1 MDIYIKIFV
10 LIMLIIFS
18 VEDILYREISVKVIL
33 VFLLMGIGIRVYDNT
48 LLSTEIFWGI
58 FIGMIIIASSIIL
71 AGNIGVGDGI
81 IFVLTGLFLGIA
93 DNLRIL
99 IFSVTISGIIGGL
112 LIILKIKKKD
122 YKMPFTVFILTFVA
136 LFVKLF

>member
-1 MDIYIKIFV
+1 MDIYTKIFV

-18 VEDILYREISVKVIL
+18 VEDLLYREISVKVIL

-122 YKMPFTVFILTFVA
+122 YKMPFTVFILISYIGVII
-136 LFVKLF
+136 

>member
-18 VEDILYREISVKVIL
+18 VEDMLYREISVKVIL
-33 VFLLMGIGIRVYDNT
+33 VFLLMVIGIRVYDNT

-122 YKMPFTVFILTFVA
+122 YKMPFTIFILISYIGVII
-136 LFVKLF
+136 

>member
-1 MDIYIKIFV
+1 
-10 LIMLIIFS
+10 MLIIFS
-18 VEDILYREISVKVIL
+18 VEDMLYREISVKVIL

-122 YKMPFTVFILTFVA
+122 YKMPFTVFILISYIV
-136 LFVKLF
+136 VII

>member
-18 VEDILYREISVKVIL
+18 VEDMLYREISVKVIL
-33 VFLLMGIGIRVYDNT
+33 VFLLMGIGIRDYDNT

-122 YKMPFTVFILTFVA
+122 YKMPFTVFILISYIGVII
-136 LFVKLF
+136 

>member
-122 YKMPFTVFILTFVA
+122 YKMPFTVFILISYIGVII
-136 LFVKLF
+136 

>member
-1 MDIYIKIFV
+1 MDIYTKIFV

-122 YKMPFTVFILTFVA
+122 YKMPFTVFILISYIGVII
-136 LFVKLF
+136 

>member
-18 VEDILYREISVKVIL
+18 VEDMLYREISVKVIL

-122 YKMPFTVFILTFVA
+122 YKMPFTVFILISYIGVII
-136 LFVKLF
+136 

>member
-1 MDIYIKIFV
+1 MDIYFKIFV

-122 YKMPFTVFILTFVA
+122 YKMPFTVFILISYIGVII
-136 LFVKLF
+136 

>member
-1 MDIYIKIFV
+1 
-10 LIMLIIFS
+10 MLIIFS

-122 YKMPFTVFILTFVA
+122 YKMPFTVFILISYIGVII
-136 LFVKLF
+136 

>member
-1 MDIYIKIFV
+1 
-10 LIMLIIFS
+10 MLIIFS

-48 LLSTEIFWGI
+48 LLTTEIFWGI

-122 YKMPFTVFILTFVA
+122 YKMPFTVFILISYIGVII
-136 LFVKLF
+136 

>member
-58 FIGMIIIASSIIL
+58 VIGMIIIASSIIL

-122 YKMPFTVFILTFVA
+122 YKMPFTVFILISYIGVII
-136 LFVKLF
+136 

>member
-1 MDIYIKIFV
+1 
-10 LIMLIIFS
+10 MLIIFS

-71 AGNIGVGDGI
+71 AGNSGVGDGI

-122 YKMPFTVFILTFVA
+122 YKMPFTVFIFISYIGVII
-136 LFVKLF
+136 

>member
-81 IFVLTGLFLGIA
+81 MFVLTGLFLGIA

-122 YKMPFTVFILTFVA
+122 YKMPFTVFILISYIGVII
-136 LFVKLF
+136 

>member
-1 MDIYIKIFV
+1 
-10 LIMLIIFS
+10 
-18 VEDILYREISVKVIL
+18 
-33 VFLLMGIGIRVYDNT
+33 
-48 LLSTEIFWGI
+48 
-58 FIGMIIIASSIIL
+58 MIIIASSIIL

-122 YKMPFTVFILTFVA
+122 YKMPFTVFILISYIGVII
-136 LFVKLF
+136 

>member
-1 MDIYIKIFV
+1 MDIYINIFV

-18 VEDILYREISVKVIL
+18 VEDMLYREISVKVIL

-122 YKMPFTVFILTFVA
+122 YKMPFTVFILISYIGVII
-136 LFVKLF
+136 

>member
-1 MDIYIKIFV
+1 
-10 LIMLIIFS
+10 MLIIFS
-18 VEDILYREISVKVIL
+18 VEDMLYREISVKVIL

-99 IFSVTISGIIGGL
+99 IFSVTISGIIG
-112 LIILKIKKKD
+112 
-122 YKMPFTVFILTFVA
+122 
-136 LFVKLF
+136 

>member
-1 MDIYIKIFV
+1 
-10 LIMLIIFS
+10 MLIIFS
-18 VEDILYREISVKVIL
+18 VEDMLYREISVKVIL

-122 YKMPFTVFILTFVA
+122 YKMPFTVFILISYIGVII
-136 LFVKLF
+136 

>member
-1 MDIYIKIFV
+1 
-10 LIMLIIFS
+10 MLIIFS
-18 VEDILYREISVKVIL
+18 VEDLLYREISVKVIL

-122 YKMPFTVFILTFVA
+122 YKMPFTVFILISYIGVII
-136 LFVKLF
+136 

>member
-99 IFSVTISGIIGGL
+99 IFYVTISGIIGGL

-122 YKMPFTVFILTFVA
+122 YKMPFTVFILISYIGVII
-136 LFVKLF
+136 